1 MAYLSGFVTPESQQS
16 IETFHGLRRTTEG
29 LLYYTKI
36 DKDTNTTIDVSDGNP
51 SDTQLPTSGAYVEE
65 DISLQSGATE
75 YFTGDGSST
84 QFTLTVPVLDG
95 TRIRVFLNGILQEL
109 NNTFTYTSPTLTFL
123 IAPFNGSQIAVGLL
137 DKQYKNNTTDKY
149 QQYIFEDGDATYY
162 VDNDGYLIKREN
174 IGYGLTALASD
185 DFTTFESTST
195 VNSTSWQSAS

>member
-29 LLYYTKI
+29 LIYYTKI

-75 YFTGDGSST
+75 YFTGDGST
-84 QFTLTVPVLDG
+84 VAFTLTSPVLNGD
-95 TRIRVFLNGILQEL
+95 RIAVYVNGSLQS
-109 NNTFTYTSPTLTFL
+109 NNVEFSYSSPTITFN
-123 IAPFNGSQIAVGLL
+123 IAPFNGSQVAVGLIN
-137 DKQYKNNTTDKY
+137 KEYKNNTTDKY

>member
-29 LLYYTKI
+29 LIYYTKV